1 MAVSSGTATALE
13 VPAPIAGASATAAKP
28 ADRVRRLGWGVADQ
42 ALSSLTNFALVV
54 MVSHESAP
62 RTFGMFALLFAA
74 YCVVLG
80 ISRAICCEPLT
91 VRFSDTSKE
100 EWQHGAALAT
110 GSALLIGLLSGAICV
125 ALGLCSGASF
135 GGVIVVFGL
144 AMPALLLQDTWRF
157 AFSAAGRSRYSFMND
172 GLYAV
177 VLAPL
182 LLVLVLEG
190 RTGINFLVAAW
201 GTAAL
206 VAAAFGVRQA
216 HLLPRPR
223 HVLAWWRL
231 QSDLA
236 PRYLVEFLAL
246 SGECQMVIF
255 GIALVTSLAG
265 VAAIRGGLVL
275 LGPLNI
281 VMYAAVLSAVPEAVR
296 LLRGGHKKLEVSCAM
311 LSTGLAL
318 MTLMWIGLLLALP
331 SSLGRELFGPI
342 WSSARPVV
350 LPLGLGIAAIGVLTG
365 AGVGLRALA
374 DAKRSLRARI
384 VVSPVIML
392 TVLIGA
398 LTKGPAGGAWG
409 LAIGQGVAAAVFWAY
424 FLRGTRDLQLSRS
437 TVPNPTAHL
446 MSGAPRKLASPV
458 TPARPRL
465 LTDPRVD
472 FHTTA

>member
-1 MAVSSGTATALE
+1 MATSSGTATVLE
-13 VPAPIAGASATAAKP
+13 SSAPIARRRATALANP

-62 RTFGMFALLFAA
+62 QTFGMFALLFAA

-80 ISRAICCEPLT
+80 ICRAICCEPLT
-91 VRFSDTSKE
+91 VRFSDTSKQA
-100 EWQHGAALAT
+100 WRHGASLAT
-110 GSALLIGLLSGAICV
+110 GSALLIGLLGGVICV
-125 ALGLCSGASF
+125 VVGLCSGARYS
-135 GGVIVVFGL
+135 GLIVVFGV
-144 AMPALLLQDTWRF
+144 AMPALLLQDSWRF
-157 AFSAAGRSRYSFMND
+157 AFSAAGRSRHSFMND
-172 GLYAV
+172 GLYAA

-182 LLVLVLEG
+182 LLLLVLEG
-190 RTGINFLVAAW
+190 KTGINFLVAAW

-216 HLLPRPR
+216 RLIPRPR
-223 HVLAWWRL
+223 QVLEWWRL

-246 SGECQMVIF
+246 AGECQMVIF

-265 VAAIRGGLVL
+265 VAAIRGGLLL

-281 VMYAAVLSAVPEAVR
+281 VMYAAILSAVPEAVR
-296 LLRGGHKKLEVSCAM
+296 LLRGGRKKLEISCAL

-318 MTLMWIGLLLALP
+318 MTLLWIGVVLALP
-331 SSLGRELFGPI
+331 ASFGRELFGPI

-374 DAKRSLRARI
+374 DSKRSLRARM

-392 TVLIGA
+392 SVLIGA
-398 LTKGPAGGAWG
+398 LTNGPSGGAWG
-409 LAIGQGVAAAVFWAY
+409 LAVGQGIAAIVFWAY
-424 FLRGTRDLQLSRS
+424 FLGGTRDFLVARS
-437 TVPNPTAHL
+437 AVP
-446 MSGAPRKLASPV
+446 SPQ
-458 TPARPRL
+458 PA
-465 LTDPRVD
+465 
-472 FHTTA
+472 